1 MKLMGGCR
9 ALRLFCPAGLGDII
23 PVTDGGRILVCV
35 WSFFGTA
42 LWLALLTS
50 IVSFLC
56 DFVYVELILNAYW
69 FLRVRRLQA
78 QKDSAAAGSA
88 ASDDNRTPHQAGAS
102 TASTQADQARAD
114 QTRAKGGKTNGD
126 DVDEEDD
133 ENSDSDIED
142 HDDVEKQE
150 EKKKKTKEVVDGEGR
165 EEAPTWKEYVKDR
178 SLMNETLSWRSL
190 FILNLVALTLYFV
203 VHIICAGVFLGLE
216 PHMGWLGENLT
227 PHSYSTYFYASFT
240 YSKTIC
246 TPCRV
251 SRVVSCVMCRVA

>member
-1 MKLMGGCR
+1 VLC
-9 ALRLFCPAGLGDII
+9 AQTLLPCAGLGDII

-56 DFVYVELILNAYW
+56 DFVYVEVILNSYW

-78 QKDSAAAGSA
+78 QKDAAGSA
-88 ASDDNRTPHQAGAS
+88 ASAASGDNRTPHQAGAS
-102 TASTQADQARAD
+102 PATTQADQARAD
-114 QTRAKGGKTNGD
+114 QTRAMGGKTDGD
-126 DVDEEDD
+126 DVDEEEDSEDD
-133 ENSDSDIED
+133 DDD
-142 HDDVEKQE
+142 DDGDDDDDVEKQE
-150 EKKKKTKEVVDGEGR
+150 KKKKTEVMDGEGR
-165 EEAPTWKEYVKDR
+165 EEAPTWKEHVKDR
-178 SLMNETLSWRSL
+178 SLMDETLSWRSL

-240 YSKTIC
+240 YSQTIC
-246 TPCRV
+246 TSVSCACHVVCVSCACRV
-251 SRVVSCVMCRVA
+251 V